1 MAGPGKSGGKAGRIA
16 VALPLI
22 MFGIILAL
30 VLLAAPP
37 AQAGCDSPAAT
48 VDPATITATVPG
60 WTHEQ
65 LVNAAQIMLAGQKA
79 GLTVRDQ
86 QLGVMT
92 AIGES
97 TLRVLD
103 VGDAV
108 GPDSRGLF
116 QQRAGGA
123 WGSYQDRMDPFIS
136 ASNFF
141 KKLATI
147 PGRAN
152 LAPTLAAHQV
162 QRNADPQYY
171 TPFWAD
177 AGRIVQA
184 LTAQLSTANASTGA
198 PSAPSSVASSRYQ
211 LGAVLPH
218 TALVAN
224 TLGPMFGITT
234 VGGYRPAG
242 AGDTNYDPAGHPAGR
257 ALDFMLTGTNARAT
271 GDQLAAYAQANAKD
285 LDVTYLIWRQRI
297 WSVDR
302 ADEGWRAMPD
312 RGSATANHFDHVH
325 ISLGPGWAK
334 AGSPEAPASAAT
346 GASCA
351 AGSLTA
357 GQVQPGGWAP
367 PARGPIRSTFGPRVD
382 PVRGAAGYGFHYGID
397 IGSACNNPIWAAH
410 AGTVVRAGIE
420 TTGLGNVIEID
431 HGNGVETRYGHMY
444 DNGVLAHVGDQV
456 AGGQQIGRIGS
467 NGNSTGC
474 HLHFETLINQ
484 RRVNPQNFMA
494 QVHLTI
500 PPS

>member
-1 MAGPGKSGGKAGRIA
+1 MAGKSGGKAARIA
-16 VALPLI
+16 IALPLALVA
-22 MFGIILAL
+22 IILGL
-30 VLLAAPP
+30 VLLVAPP
-37 AQAGCDSPAAT
+37 PAAAGCDSPAAA
-48 VDPATITATVPG
+48 VDPASITATVPG

-65 LVNAAQIMLAGQKA
+65 LVNAAQIMLAGQRA
-79 GLTVRDQ
+79 QLTVRDQ
-86 QLGVMT
+86 QIGVMT

-97 TLRVLD
+97 TLRVLN
-103 VGDAV
+103 VGDAA

-116 QQRAGGA
+116 QQRANGA
-123 WGSYQDRMDPFIS
+123 WGSLSDRMDPFIS

-141 KKLATI
+141 KVLAAV

-152 LAPTLAAHQV
+152 LSPTAAAHQV
-162 QRNADPQYY
+162 QGNANPDYY
-171 TPFWAD
+171 TPFWDD
-177 AGRIVQA
+177 AGRIVTA
-184 LTAQLSTANASTGA
+184 LTGQVSAASTGA
-198 PSAPSSVASSRYQ
+198 PSAPAAPSSRYQ

-234 VGGYRPAG
+234 VGGYRPAN
-242 AGDTNYDPAGHPAGR
+242 AGETNYDPAGHPAGR
-257 ALDFMLTGTNARAT
+257 ALDFMLTGTSGRST
-271 GDQLAAYAQANAKD
+271 GDKLAAYAQANAAD
-285 LDVTYLIWRQRI
+285 LDVTYIIWRQRI

-302 ADEGWRAMPD
+302 ADEGWRPMPD
-312 RGSATANHFDHVH
+312 RGSATANHLDHVH
-325 ISLGPGWAK
+325 ISLGTGWTKTNPPPA
-334 AGSPEAPASAAT
+334 ASAAAS

-351 AGSLTA
+351 TTGALTA

-367 PARGPIRSTFGPRVD
+367 PAHGPILSTFGPRVD

-397 IGSACNNPIWAAH
+397 IGSACNNPIWAAN
-410 AGTVVRAGIE
+410 AGTVIRAGIE

-444 DNGVLAHVGDQV
+444 DNGILVRAGDQV
-456 AGGQQIGRIGS
+456 TSGQQIARIGS

-474 HLHFETLINQ
+474 HLHWETLINQ
-484 RRVNPQNFMA
+484 RRVDPQQFMV